1 MGTELG
7 AECQQASD
15 CGTGGF
21 CSLAQEDSN
30 MNGIG
35 DACDPILLPEP
46 AQFLQIAAGLFFL
59 FAACSLRQRRAIAR
73 CGARNLRA
81 GSRTGVRLPIGLS

>member
-1 MGTELG
+1 LG

-21 CSLAQEDSN
+21 CSQAQEDLN

-46 AQFLQIAAGLFFL
+46 AQFLQIAAGLLFL
-59 FAACSLRQRRAIAR
+59 CAASSLSQRRAIAR
-73 CGARNLRA
+73 RRAGSAGA
-81 GSRTGVRLPIGLS
+81 GSRTGARSPKGVL